1 MLIPR
6 KTFTSLRSIFNL
18 TTQSTLFNRRSL
30 TMTSNEALIKDKEE
44 NKIVD
49 DVAAERDEICS
60 NAKKQKIETPDT
72 TIATTTTVG
81 EETDS
86 SQIKQLKKRKY
97 ALLLG
102 YSGEGYYGLQRYYF

>member
-18 TTQSTLFNRRSL
+18 TTQNTLFSRRSL
-30 TMTSNEALIKDKEE
+30 AMTSNEALIKDKED

-49 DVAAERDEICS
+49 SAEKDVAAERDEICS

-72 TIATTTTVG
+72 TTAG
-81 EETDS
+81 EEADS

-102 YSGEGYYGLQRYYF
+102 YSGEGYYGLQRYF

>member
-18 TTQSTLFNRRSL
+18 TTQSTLFSRRSIA
-30 TMTSNEALIKDKEE
+30 MTSNEALIKDKED

-49 DVAAERDEICS
+49 DVAGERDEICS

-72 TIATTTTVG
+72 TPVG
-81 EETDS
+81 EETTDS

-102 YSGEGYYGLQRYYF
+102 YSGEGYYGLQRYF